1 MGTAFQRNSHSP
13 LTQHFISVKYMNHHP
28 NGNKRNTDYNQ
39 ETDKQTTNGETQVR
53 IVMFSSPPP
62 LKLTELLSKI

>member
-13 LTQHFISVKYMNHHP
+13 LTQHFILVKYMNHQS

-39 ETDKQTTNGETQVR
+39 ETDKQRSKQRN
-53 IVMFSSPPP
+53 SSQNSDVKQPPYY
-62 LKLTELLSKI
+62 